1 MSNYRVHICLKLIEA
16 VSLQVPMPNVEHYLE
31 RHIGGGDRPNKA
43 EEKKLQE
50 AMADISKRGLGH
62 GQQIFVDICVSKTR
76 KPNFKLGCCPCITAS
91 RGKRKGFWIVSR
103 NRFTTLREK
112 LWLTGLTEDEI
123 PLDIVSKSQ
132 LGEML
137 GNAVPIPLMAA
148 VLSAVLAAIS

>member
-1 MSNYRVHICLKLIEA
+1 M
-16 VSLQVPMPNVEHYLE
+16 
-31 RHIGGGDRPNKA
+31 
-43 EEKKLQE
+43 
-50 AMADISKRGLGH
+50 
-62 GQQIFVDICVSKTR
+62 
-76 KPNFKLGCCPCITAS
+76 
-91 RGKRKGFWIVSR
+91 SR